1 MRRKHIA
8 DVLTIE
14 TVSYPRPWTA
24 TVFQG
29 ELEQA
34 RRGHR
39 VYLVARQTQQL
50 VGYGGMMLVDG
61 DGHIANI
68 ATAPQQRRSGVGT
81 RLLAELAWAAID
93 HGCTALT
100 LEVRVTNTAAQALY
114 ERFGFIQAGVRPRYY
129 ENTDDAL
136 VMWCD
141 HICSTDYAQ
150 RLVGLCP
157 EASR

>member
-39 VYLVARQTQQL
+39 VYLIARQAQQL

-68 ATAPQQRRSGVGT
+68 ATAPQQRRDGVGT

-114 ERFGFIQAGVRPRYY
+114 ERFGFVKAGVRSRYY

-141 HICSTDYAQ
+141 HIRSTDYAQ

-157 EASR
+157 QAGR